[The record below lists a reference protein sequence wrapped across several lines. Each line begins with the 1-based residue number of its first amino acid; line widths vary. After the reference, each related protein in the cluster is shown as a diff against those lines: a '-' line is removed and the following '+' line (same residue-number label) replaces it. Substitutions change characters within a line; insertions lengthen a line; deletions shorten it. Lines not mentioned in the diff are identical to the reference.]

1 MEQASRGFTSD
12 LEQLAEIRG
21 FVRDQC
27 NRIWPAEVTA
37 DTLAKLE
44 LAVSE
49 AATNIMLHAYERQP
63 GRPIEVTVE
72 GDDSQITVGMYHQGC
87 PFDPL
92 SVAPPSFDGSR
103 HSGFGVYLIRE
114 AVDNVAYTQDAD
126 GKCGIQMMKRR

>member
-12 LEQLAEIRG
+12 LEQLAEIRS

-27 NRIWPAEVTA
+27 GKIWPADSAA
-37 DTLAKLE
+37 DPLAKLE

-49 AATNIMLHAYERQP
+49 AATNIMLHAYARQP

-72 GDDSQITVGMYHQGC
+72 GDDGQITISMYHQGC
-87 PFDPL
+87 PFDPEAV
-92 SVAPPSFDGSR
+92 SPPSFDGSR

-114 AVDNVAYTQDAD
+114 SVDNVAYTQDAG
-126 GKCGIQMMKRR
+126 GKCGIQMTKRR